1 MNNNNFIMISGP
13 AASGKS
19 TLVYKMKD
27 ALNGFVFKPSLA
39 YVELAKNN
47 GISIDRAFFD
57 ITRDMATDYFCE
69 ICNQHEIVI
78 GDQHLAMQH
87 YKDSM
92 LASRNFDTIFPE
104 EPYIS
109 TIDYNLFDKLS
120 ENQIK
125 TLLIYLKTSPE
136 ILFERAYQRYLN
148 DGTLIRNKTL
158 KEVIEEVEAEYYYF
172 NELIHK
178 TGIENYVID
187 TDNKSSEEVLGNALR
202 KVRKIRR

>member
-1 MNNNNFIMISGP
+1 MNNNFIMISGP

-27 ALNGFVFKPSLA
+27 TLNGFVYKPSMA
-39 YVELAKNN
+39 YVELAKNK
-47 GISIDRAFFD
+47 GIPIDRAFFE

-69 ICNQHEIVI
+69 ICNQHKIII

-92 LASRNFDTIFPE
+92 LASHNFNIVFPE

-109 TIDYNLFDKLS
+109 TIDYSLFSKLA
-120 ENQIK
+120 ENEIE
-125 TLLIYLKTSPE
+125 TLLIYLKASPE
-136 ILFERAYQRYLN
+136 VLFERAYQRHLN

-172 NELIHK
+172 NELIYK
-178 TGIENYVID
+178 TGISNYVID
-187 TDNKSSEEVLGNALR
+187 TDNKDSEEVLDNALR
-202 KVRKIRR
+202 KVKKFRR

>member
-1 MNNNNFIMISGP
+1 MCSALAIT
-13 AASGKS
+13 AQLHK
-19 TLVYKMKD
+19 LVQKFNIKR
-27 ALNGFVFKPSLA
+27 S
-39 YVELAKNN
+39 
-47 GISIDRAFFD
+47 DRAFFD
-57 ITRDMATDYFCE
+57 IIRDMAADYFCE

-92 LASRNFDTIFPE
+92 LASRNFDTVFPD

-125 TLLIYLKTSPE
+125 TLLIYLKASPE
-136 ILFERAYQRYLN
+136 ILLERAYQRHLN

-158 KEVIEEVEAEYYYF
+158 QEVIEEVEAEYYYF
-172 NELIHK
+172 NDLIHK

-202 KVRKIRR
+202 KVRKVRR

>member
-1 MNNNNFIMISGP
+1 MKDNNFIMISGP

-19 TLVYKMKD
+19 TLVYKMKKE
-27 ALNGFVFKPSLA
+27 LSGFIFKPSLA
-39 YVELAKNN
+39 YIELAKNN
-47 GISIDRAFFD
+47 GIPIDRAFFD

-69 ICNQHEIVI
+69 ICNQHELVI

-92 LASRNFDTIFPE
+92 LASCNSDMIFPE

-120 ENQIK
+120 NNQIK
-125 TLLIYLKTSPE
+125 TLLIYLKASPE
-136 ILFERAYQRYLN
+136 ILFERAYQRHIN
-148 DGTLIRNKTL
+148 DGTPIRNKTL

-178 TGIENYVID
+178 TGIDNYIIA
-187 TDNKSSEEVLGNALR
+187 TDNKNPEEVLGNALR
-202 KVRKIRR
+202 KVRKFRG

>member
-1 MNNNNFIMISGP
+1 MDNNFIMISGP

-47 GISIDRAFFD
+47 GIPIDRAFFD

-69 ICNQHEIVI
+69 ICNRHKMVI

-92 LASRNFDTIFPE
+92 LASGNFDAVFPD

-120 ENQIK
+120 KNQIK
-125 TLLIYLKTSPE
+125 TLLIYLKASPK
-136 ILFERAYQRYLN
+136 ILLERAYQRHLN

-158 KEVIEEVEAEYYYF
+158 QEVVEEVEAEYYYF

-178 TGIENYVID
+178 TGIENYVVD
-187 TDNKSSEEVLGNALR
+187 TDNKNSKEVLGNALQ
-202 KVRKIRR
+202 KVRKFRR

>member
-1 MNNNNFIMISGP
+1 MNNNFIMISGP

-47 GISIDRAFFD
+47 GIPIDRAFFD

-92 LASRNFDTIFPE
+92 LASCNFDTIFPD

-125 TLLIYLKTSPE
+125 TLFRGKLTNIITKH
-136 ILFERAYQRYLN
+136 F
-148 DGTLIRNKTL
+148 
-158 KEVIEEVEAEYYYF
+158 
-172 NELIHK
+172 
-178 TGIENYVID
+178 
-187 TDNKSSEEVLGNALR
+187 
-202 KVRKIRR
+202 

>member
-1 MNNNNFIMISGP
+1 MNNNFIMISGP

-27 ALNGFVFKPSLA
+27 ALDGFVFKPSSA
-39 YVELAKNN
+39 YIELAKIN
-47 GISIDRAFFD
+47 GISIDKAFFD
-57 ITRDMATDYFCE
+57 ITRDMASDYFSE
-69 ICNQHEIVI
+69 ICKQHKIVI

-120 ENQIK
+120 NKQIK
-125 TLLIYLKTSPE
+125 TLLIYLKASPE
-136 ILFERAYQRYLN
+136 VLFERAYQRHLN

-158 KEVIEEVEAEYYYF
+158 KDVVEEVEAEYYYF
-172 NELIHK
+172 NQLIDK

-187 TDNKSSEEVLGNALR
+187 TDNRSSDEVLGNALQ
-202 KVRKIRR
+202 KVRKFRR